1 MEKRERK
8 HDLIGKL
15 LIFSATLVWGSSF
28 VILKD
33 TLSELG
39 NGHFTF
45 FVLSLRFIIA
55 SAIFAAFCAKRFSK
69 FNKQILFDGMALGGI
84 LFLAYAF
91 QTVALNFTTP
101 SKNAFLTEVYC
112 VLVPFLSWLIF
123 KKKPS
128 AKNFV
133 AAFVCLAGVVI
144 IAFFGKTEKASNE
157 TLGDGLTILCGFFYA
172 LQMIFISFFNER
184 DDVMLL
190 LFVEI
195 FTVAI
200 LCLATSAVWEF
211 PRHAGELVMSGE
223 AVWKIIYLGVLAT
236 GYAQFAQTYGQKFT
250 SATTTSIIM
259 CFEGVFGVMF
269 EFIFGQ
275 NNLNA
280 FIIIGFSLI
289 FLTLIIN
296 ETDVG
301 AIYRKIEDRKKCV
314 AGDIAESASGG
325 ALQGKKQEEKTDEEN
340 N

>member
-1 MEKRERK
+1 MEKSERK
-8 HDLIGKL
+8 RSLIGKL

-45 FVLSLRFIIA
+45 FILALRFLIA
-55 SAIFAAFCAKRFSK
+55 SVIFAAFSVGRFSK
-69 FNKQILFDGMALGGI
+69 FNKRTLFDGMALGGI

-91 QTVALNFTTP
+91 QTVALNYTTP
-101 SKNAFLTEVYC
+101 SKNAFLTETYC
-112 VLVPFLSWLIF
+112 ILVPFLLWLIF

-128 AKNFV
+128 VKNFV
-133 AAFVCLAGVVI
+133 AAFICLAGVIV

-157 TLGDGLTILCGFFYA
+157 ALGDGLSIFCGVFYA
-172 LQMIFISFFNER
+172 LQMIFISLFNER
-184 DDVMLL
+184 DDSMLL
-190 LFVEI
+190 LFAEI
-195 FTVAI
+195 STVAV
-200 LCLATSAVWEF
+200 LCLATSAIWEF
-211 PRHAGELVMSGE
+211 PRYSSELVMSGE
-223 AVWKIIYLGVLAT
+223 AILKIIYLGVFAT

-280 FIIIGFSLI
+280 FIVTGFSLI

-296 ETDVG
+296 ETD
-301 AIYRKIEDRKKCV
+301 IDSLCKN
-314 AGDIAESASGG
+314 IAERRNRAENGRRDMMSENTR
-325 ALQGKKQEEKTDEEN
+325 EEKSDDKKK
-340 N
+340 

>member
-1 MEKRERK
+1 
-8 HDLIGKL
+8 
-15 LIFSATLVWGSSF
+15 
-28 VILKD
+28 
-33 TLSELG
+33 
-39 NGHFTF
+39 
-45 FVLSLRFIIA
+45 
-55 SAIFAAFCAKRFSK
+55 
-69 FNKQILFDGMALGGI
+69 
-84 LFLAYAF
+84 
-91 QTVALNFTTP
+91 
-101 SKNAFLTEVYC
+101 
-112 VLVPFLSWLIF
+112 
-123 KKKPS
+123 
-128 AKNFV
+128 
-133 AAFVCLAGVVI
+133 
-144 IAFFGKTEKASNE
+144 
-157 TLGDGLTILCGFFYA
+157 
-172 LQMIFISFFNER
+172 MIFISFFTER

-211 PRHAGELVMSGE
+211 PRHAGELVMSRE
-223 AVWKIIYLGVLAT
+223 AVWKIVYLGVLAT

-314 AGDIAESASGG
+314 AGDIAESLS
-325 ALQGKKQEEKTDEEN
+325 LIHI
-340 N
+340 